1 MDDVLIVGSL
11 DKKALEKSINDLVNF
26 VDNKTGAMANSFV
39 GSMTKMENAMK
50 NFATTQRVSV
60 SSMQDAWKDMRSSL
74 DAMVEKESSVGSS
87 SGNKSFGANTIGSL
101 EQEINLLKAKR
112 RELELNSDELRKAN
126 AILEERK
133 RLLNEQKTSP
143 NALSKKAIQEDLA
156 WAKKLPANELS
167 QIQRKLQ
174 EIRAI
179 QTQMS
184 TSGLFKRSEIQA
196 VNNEIA
202 SLEKKIREMRN
213 LKPTSLND
221 VLNMS
226 ANSFEEISR
235 KMSALKKVT
244 WANDVEK
251 QKVISA
257 YKQLREEQN
266 KLLSTNSQMVRSNN
280 YLAQSFGYIR
290 NRVVYALTLGAAS
303 AFVKNIYEIR
313 GQYEML
319 ERSLGV
325 LLNSFE
331 RGTQIFQELNTMALK
346 SPFTLMDLAGAAKQL
361 SAYNFTANE
370 VVGTTRRLADISAAL
385 GVPMER
391 LTYNLGQIRAQT
403 VLNARDARDFA
414 NAGLAIVPMLSKY
427 YSELEGRV
435 VSVGDVYDRM
445 SKKMVAYKDVMAVI
459 NQATDEGGKF
469 FDFQA
474 KQAETLKV
482 QMNNL
487 TLALNNMFNEIGQSN
502 QYILTLP
509 VKGLKTLLSHWK
521 DINSAIIDVVIA
533 LGLLKVA
540 QIIAIRNGLAW
551 GAMAG
556 STARQMG
563 TLANAIKG
571 VAASTK
577 ALFLNPWTWVF
588 VGIAAITDMTQS
600 WIENRKELAKFNEEI
615 RKAADEA
622 SQSNLD
628 YLNNSGNINTR
639 KLARQGKLTDDS
651 GQKAWS
657 SIKEQIRQ
665 ASDNADVLLARLAKI
680 PDINERIV
688 TSFNYIESLQ
698 KVQGA
703 LQDIKD
709 DTIVISQD
717 NWRGIF
723 GEGLVSDLK
732 DYKDAI
738 DGLIKISKSNAFG
751 IKFSLDAPQIKQK
764 RAEFE
769 HELDKTADSIN
780 NFINAHSIKDPLQI
794 EEILERVKVQI
805 KTKYPEIQGE
815 LANLLDVSLDQKMA
829 EKTKGAVDKSS
840 SLWKMF
846 TERLKNNYS
855 SAFQGISD
863 DFLDKSNKLTAKQQK
878 AVDDNLKYFKDTMP
892 YFYDAV
898 ANMVKDAS
906 QLKIKIGIAFN
917 LHELTD
923 FQKELKG
930 RLKKQP
936 MVYDVS
942 EALMP
947 NDNEDLIS
955 WTKRM
960 QDVIKK
966 AKDDNKKYSRDK
978 SKWSQEHIKDNNKEI
993 SQAEHLLDVMHQQ
1006 YAEEKKRT
1014 GNRGGSKKDILGD
1027 AVSKEVQLINEAR
1040 RKFNDRLAD
1049 GESYE
1054 MALNNTSKEYNKTLA
1069 TQYALLRKFGVKDLL
1084 PLKNIMAMDDK
1095 GIARYFEK
1103 QISGASKSAKAI
1115 EALEKAMLSL
1125 NQSGEKEL
1133 FGNIT
1138 KNLNQELS
1146 NLKDSY
1152 ELAVSIDAEPEIGNT
1167 FAKAM
1172 GIDTN
1177 ALPHTIKEYANEY
1190 TRLLNKYL
1198 SDKKQGLQLQTINLA
1213 DYQLLD
1219 LKEKADN
1226 KALSKE
1232 AYDFI
1237 AKGVK
1242 EYRSLERKEIEK
1254 SIKEYDKLLEKYATY
1269 EHKRTKIAKDANKER
1284 VDLINRLGSEE
1295 QKDNAAK
1302 LSVALETE
1310 TDPEKKEQLK
1320 NQLQDLVDDIARSN
1334 VKAVPIA
1341 IAIDRK
1347 EEQEQNTL
1355 DFEEY
1360 KKGTDWI
1367 AAFNNAAN
1375 LSDETLKR
1383 IYGDLSAIVEKKH
1396 DLDPTQIKEI
1406 NDALEKMRNTMVD
1419 RNPFATL
1426 AKSLSNIKKAKTEV
1440 EAAQQ
1445 DVEAANNEKNQ
1456 AKNAFEYEKALQHLN
1471 KANER
1476 LKNAQNSY
1484 NQAVRDAGNVM
1495 QKAISASQAMFDSMT
1510 NIKGILGDTAN
1521 EAIQAGFSIASGMS
1535 AAWAAIKEGEKST
1548 AILAIIQMALQAI
1561 NFIAGLLGQK
1571 KGAYDD
1577 LKGQAE
1583 TLTSV
1588 IDKVSETQKKALD
1601 KSVGVAALK
1610 KYEELKKYNDMA
1622 IESYRD
1628 VAKAAGDAGKSAG
1641 SRSYAYRTN
1650 RALADSWG
1658 KLSKIAGKSIRTVQD
1673 MYSLAPEELKKIM
1686 ELAAPEW
1693 SRIEEDIR
1701 DAFEKMIEYG
1711 DKAQEYKEALTKAYT
1726 KVSLDDVTDNFES
1739 MLADMDNDAEKFA
1752 DNFGEY
1758 LKNAIV
1764 RSMVYKTYSE
1774 ELANWYK
1781 SFSNAMSDA
1790 NLDETEVTNLREEY
1804 MGIVNRALQERGE
1817 LTKVLGDLGSN
1828 KNLSALQQGISSVTE
1843 ETASAVESY
1852 LNSMSQQSYL
1862 RNTLITQ
1869 IIDTLQGMGFDIQ
1882 TSVMSQMLLQLQ
1894 NSYQTQQAIRNLL
1907 DGWNNASGSAVRV
1920 ELIS

>member
-26 VDNKTGAMANSFV
+26 VDNKTGTMANSFV

-60 SSMQDAWKDMRSSL
+60 SAMQDAWKDMRSSL

-112 RELELNSDELRKAN
+112 KELELNSDELRKAN

-143 NALSKKAIQEDLA
+143 NALSKKGIQEDLA
-156 WAKKLPANELS
+156 WAKKLPTNELS

-244 WANDVEK
+244 WANDSEK
-251 QKVISA
+251 QKVINE

-331 RGTQIFQELNTMALK
+331 RGTQIFQELNAMALK

-414 NAGLAIVPMLSKY
+414 NAGLAVVPMLAKY
-427 YSELEGRV
+427 YSELEGKV

-502 QYILTLP
+502 QYVLTLP

-521 DINSAIIDVVIA
+521 DINSAIIDVVVA
-533 LGLLKVA
+533 FGLLKVA
-540 QIIAIRNGLAW
+540 QIIAIRKGLAW

-556 STARQMG
+556 GTARQMG

-588 VGIAAITDMTQS
+588 VGIAAISDMTQS

-622 SQSNLD
+622 SKSNLD

-665 ASDNADVLLARLAKI
+665 ASDNADVLLARLSKI

-738 DGLIKISKSNAFG
+738 DGLIQISKSNAFG
-751 IKFSLDAPQIKQK
+751 IKFGLDTPQIKQK

-805 KTKYPEIQGE
+805 KTKNPEIQGE

-878 AVDDNLKYFKDTMP
+878 AIDDNLKYFKDTMP

-923 FQKELKG
+923 FQRELKG

-936 MVYDVS
+936 MVFDVS

-966 AKDDNKKYSRDK
+966 AKDDNQKYSRDK

-1006 YAEEKKRT
+1006 HTEEKKRT
-1014 GNRGGSKKDILGD
+1014 GSRGGSKKDILGD

-1040 RKFNDRLAD
+1040 RKFNERLAD

-1095 GIARYFEK
+1095 GIASYFEK

-1133 FGNIT
+1133 FSNIT

-1172 GIDTN
+1172 GIDTS

-1198 SDKKQGLQLQTINLA
+1198 SDKQQGLQLQTINLA

-1375 LSDETLKR
+1375 LSDETLRR
-1383 IYGDLSAIVEKKH
+1383 IYDDLSAIVEKKH

-1406 NDALEKMRNTMVD
+1406 NDALDKMRSTMVD
-1419 RNPFATL
+1419 RNPFAAL
-1426 AKSLSNIKKAKTEV
+1426 ARSLSNITKAKKEV
-1440 EAAQQ
+1440 EAAQK

-1456 AKNAFEYEKALQHLN
+1456 AKNALDYEKALQHLK

-1476 LKNAQNSY
+1476 LKNAQYDY

-1510 NIKGILGDTAN
+1510 NIKNILGDTAN
-1521 EAIQAGFSIASGMS
+1521 EAIQAGFSIASGMIT
-1535 AAWAAIKEGEKST
+1535 AWTAIKQGERST

-1583 TLTSV
+1583 TLSSV
-1588 IDKVSETQKKALD
+1588 IDKVSETQKKALE

-1610 KYEELKKYNDMA
+1610 KYEELMKYNEMA
-1622 IESYRD
+1622 TESYRNL
-1628 VAKAAGDAGKSAG
+1628 AKSAGEQGSTAG
-1641 SRSYAYRTN
+1641 SRSYAFRTN

-1673 MYSLAPEELKKIM
+1673 MYSLAPEELKRIM

-1701 DAFEKMIEYG
+1701 VAFEKMIEYG

-1790 NLDETEVTNLREEY
+1790 NLDETEVGNLREEY

-1869 IIDTLQGMGFDIQ
+1869 IIDTLQGLGFDIQ